1 MGERSIALR
10 GFREAVAIRVDRVV
24 TQMCESLIAVAQC
37 VVVRVN
43 EPGAD
48 VLGIPACRGHS
59 RDTPCTYASITTAYR
74 AWSIRRRSS
83 STDGKNDPARSFG
96 IDMRARHGHRFP
108 ELGFSSTVRLD
119 GYSDWV
125 RGEDFGGA
133 YARFRSALQVLDGD
147 DGRLW
152 S

>member
-1 MGERSIALR
+1 MGKRSIALR
-10 GFREAVAIRVDRVV
+10 GIGEAVAIRVDRVG

-96 IDMRARHGHRFP
+96 STCVLAMGTDFRNW
-108 ELGFSSTVRLD
+108 GFSSTVRLD